1 MMTMESLESVLTE
14 SVEAVKQREISALDR
29 LLAAHHHRCVLY
41 GAGTLGR
48 QAANLFREIGVE
60 PLAFVDSN
68 PERWC
73 SEVAGLSVLS
83 PAEAAGRYGSD
94 AIFFVTIW
102 NDFHWFIDTQGKL
115 EALGCKSISSYAPIF
130 WRFGKRFMEMRLLHE
145 PPHHLYKRLGEVL
158 EAERLWSD
166 EESLATYRAN
176 IVWRALG
183 DPSHLPYPPPKNT
196 YFPEDIFQ
204 LSSDEVIVDCGAF
217 DGDTLR
223 MLLGVTDQFKEFHA
237 IEADTVSI
245 ARMRSYLAALESEV
259 RDKVKK
265 HDCAVGAE
273 RCTLKFAMTGS
284 ITAKAEGAGVDV
296 ACIPIDE
303 LFADTQV
310 TFMKMDI
317 EGAEFDA
324 LRGAAAVI
332 RRDQPILAICVYH
345 TQADVWRVPLL
356 LRSLNPSYA
365 FYLRAYDGDGLQ
377 SVVYAVP
384 PRRFKGASGI
394 RERV

>member
-1 MMTMESLESVLTE
+1 
-14 SVEAVKQREISALDR
+14 
-29 LLAAHHHRCVLY
+29 
-41 GAGTLGR
+41 
-48 QAANLFREIGVE
+48 
-60 PLAFVDSN
+60 
-68 PERWC
+68 
-73 SEVAGLSVLS
+73 
-83 PAEAAGRYGSD
+83 
-94 AIFFVTIW
+94 
-102 NDFHWFIDTQGKL
+102 
-115 EALGCKSISSYAPIF
+115 
-130 WRFGKRFMEMRLLHE
+130 
-145 PPHHLYKRLGEVL
+145 
-158 EAERLWSD
+158 
-166 EESLATYRAN
+166 
-176 IVWRALG
+176 
-183 DPSHLPYPPPKNT
+183 
-196 YFPEDIFQ
+196 
-204 LSSDEVIVDCGAF
+204 
-217 DGDTLR
+217 
-223 MLLGVTDQFKEFHA
+223 
-237 IEADTVSI
+237 
-245 ARMRSYLAALESEV
+245 
-259 RDKVKK
+259 
-265 HDCAVGAE
+265 
-273 RCTLKFAMTGS
+273 MTGS